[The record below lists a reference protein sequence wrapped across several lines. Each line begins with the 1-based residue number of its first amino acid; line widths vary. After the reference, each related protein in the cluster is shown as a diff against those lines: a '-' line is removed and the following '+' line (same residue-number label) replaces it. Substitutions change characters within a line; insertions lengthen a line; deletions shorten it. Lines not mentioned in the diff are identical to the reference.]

1 MSSIKASADRVI
13 KAYGGNV
20 NKLRNVLALF
30 PLGIIITDLD
40 GRIIYYNQAQA
51 KIDDLDPKEAEG
63 RIEVETLAPVVGP
76 NIMEACQKTAQPI
89 LGYIFPYRTFKGR
102 EVNAAYWVYPIFEKS
117 RVIGAICFVQPLLG
131 ENQSRNY
138 RGQAIQWPS
147 TVPINIPQKTT
158 VGANPAFQK
167 ALLTARSNAGNPF
180 PVLIS
185 GETGCGKEMLAK
197 LIHQSSARRES
208 SYLALNCA
216 AIPGQLL
223 EGLLF
228 GTVKG
233 SFTGAIDRPGL
244 MEDARGGTLYLD
256 EIDSMPLE
264 LQPKLLRAI
273 QEMRISRIGSS
284 TEIELD
290 FKLVSSIGSTPQEA
304 LSSGR
309 LRADLFYRLAVVVIN
324 IPPLRDRR
332 DDLEL
337 LASHFLNKYNNV
349 LGKQALSLEDNLWEL
364 MRAYHWPGN
373 VRELEHMLAGALAQ
387 TGDEHVISLSHVPDH
402 YLQAFANLGHSGS
415 PKDFPAPGPQAGP
428 EPAPLPEIVQRRPGR
443 PPRGPESPAAALGP
457 VERLKL
463 EEEELRDC
471 LRRSQGNVSRAAQL
485 LGVSRQLFN
494 YRMMKFGLNRRDFQN

>member
-1 MSSIKASADRVI
+1 MCPAGDTADKIIKAFGD
-13 KAYGGNV
+13 NV
-20 NKLRNVLALF
+20 KKLRNVFALF
-30 PLGIIITDLD
+30 PLGVIITDLD
-40 GRIIYYNQAQA
+40 GRVIYYNQAQA
-51 KIDDLDPKEAEG
+51 KIDDLDPKEVLG
-63 RIEVETLAPVVGP
+63 RIEVETLVPVVGP
-76 NIMEACQKTAQPI
+76 NIMEACQKTGQPI

-117 RVIGAICFVQPLLG
+117 RVSGAICFVQPLLA
-131 ENQSRNY
+131 ENQSRSY

-147 TVPINIPQKTT
+147 AVPINMPRKTI
-158 VGANPAFQK
+158 VGANQAFQK
-167 ALLTARSNAGNPF
+167 AMLTARSNAGNPF

-197 LIHQSSARRES
+197 LIHQSSPRREA

-223 EGLLF
+223 ESLLF

-244 MEDARGGTLYLD
+244 MEEARGGTLYLD
-256 EIDSMPLE
+256 EIDSMPLD

-273 QEMRISRIGSS
+273 QEMRISRVGSS
-284 TEIELD
+284 TEIDLD
-290 FKLVSSIGSTPQEA
+290 FKLIGSIGSAPQEA

-309 LRADLFYRLAVVVIN
+309 LRADLFYRLAVVVVN
-324 IPPLRDRR
+324 IPPLRERR

-337 LASHFLNKYNNV
+337 LANHFLNKYNNV

-387 TGDEHVISLSHVPDH
+387 AGDEHVISLQHVPDH
-402 YLQAFANLGHSGS
+402 YLQAFANLGGSGGA
-415 PKDFPAPGPQAGP
+415 KDFPIPETQAGP
-428 EPAPLPEIVQRRPGR
+428 AAGAAPVTDRRRPGR
-443 PPRGPESPAAALGP
+443 PPRAAEANASAIGP
-457 VERLKL
+457 VERLQM
-463 EEEELRDC
+463 EEESLRDC
-471 LRRSQGNVSRAAQL
+471 LLKCQGNVSQAAQL
-485 LGVSRQLFN
+485 MGVSRQLFS
-494 YRMMKFGLNRRDFQN
+494 YRMMKFGLNRRDFRD